1 MAVVTSPRLR
11 WSRPGMASRRLTG
24 WPAARLAAIR
34 TMRCSPPDAGRRP
47 PSRAAMTASQS
58 IHAIGVPSLMQ
69 AAVSMWRVKP
79 SSCRK
84 APWLTISPVP
94 ASSGW
99 MPAAAA
105 SSAALSWLVTRV
117 LLGRAGWLLA
127 GWLGQEVA
135 GDERVLAGGALG
147 DAEHQGQVQRVGP
160 AGQCLVE
167 DAVAADALDADAV
180 GLQVEVDVAPGDRA
194 VPEGGPFGDQ
204 DVPAGGVR
212 PGCAAVVKPRPQ
224 RPVAEV
230 AKPLGV
236 AGDGDAPAGQVQ
248 VVKGEIADGFP
259 ACGVDGGKGD
269 DQPLPRVGD
278 RLLDGSDLVHG
289 HRTAEIVVWSW
300 CPRSLSSPALMSSA
314 VTSRRWPRSA
324 DQRLMRGWTA
334 VK

>member
-79 SSCRK
+79 SRCRK

-94 ASSGW
+94 ASSGG

-117 LLGRAGWLLA
+117 LMGGAGWLLA

-147 DAEHQGQVQRVGP
+147 DAEHQGQVQRVGT

-180 GLQVEVDVAPGDRA
+180 GLQVEVDVAPGDRSLS
-194 VPEGGPFGDQ
+194 EDGLLRDEN
-204 DVPAGGVR
+204 VPAGSMR
-212 PGCAAVVKPRPQ
+212 PGGAAVVKPEPQ

-230 AKPLGV
+230 AEPLGV
-236 AGDGDAPAGQVQ
+236 AGDGDAPAGEVQ
-248 VVKGEIADGFP
+248 IVQGEGADGLP
-259 ACGVDGGKGD
+259 ACGVDGGQGD
-269 DQPLPRVGD
+269 DQRMAGVGD
-278 RLLDGSDLVHG
+278 GLLDGPDLVLG
-289 HRTAEIVVWSW
+289 HRQQAGLRDAGLQALGGVGEDQ
-300 CPRSLSSPALMSSA
+300 PAL
-314 VTSRRWPRSA
+314 P
-324 DQRLMRGWTA
+324 GEPE
-334 VK
+334 